1 MATIFDNIILD
12 EIENSKISFLPLV
25 RLLKER
31 INQNAKRKLYAIVER
46 ERDNGAVGKK
56 GRARHYR
63 TNRCHCLFICTLMM
77 VRVKMFKK

>member
-63 TNRCHCLFICTLMM
+63 TNHCHCLCICTLTMS
-77 VRVKMFKK
+77 KEKKI